1 MGRKKGKRQ
10 LDPSREDAESTD
22 SEKGDGDDVS
32 QTACPHVGKAVQL
45 SAIKKTMKIA
55 WVRLGQCTT
64 CLKESKAVST
74 PPKKVRNEVLRK
86 ELGGKLSLQE
96 IKREQLERAKAEQRA
111 ASEKLKRDCEGRA
124 EESTPKPIENLSKSE
139 ENSTAIESDDKPVL
153 STIPDEPVEIV
164 KPSIWL
170 CLRCGFQG
178 CGNTTKKHSYSHYKQ
193 PRSDLHCLVVNID
206 SWVIWCYECQTEIYV
221 DSHKKLYEAVEY
233 VKKVKEQPNK
243 TPNQIKS
250 NSNTSTIP
258 FSGVAKNSPKDV
270 SVPSNTGSSSL
281 PLPRVKG
288 LNNLGNTCFFNSVMQ
303 CLSQTHILTQYIDLQ
318 VTKGVNFIV
327 PGSSAN
333 IQDESQSDSDNSAKP
348 YLDIFSDLSLRLSEG
363 GPMITSL
370 AAFLKD
376 MHSGGKSMVISP
388 GHLFG
393 QVVKQ
398 SPKFRGMQQQDSHE
412 LLRYLMD
419 GLRNEESKRQK
430 SAILKNFDLTEKT
443 DPKSVPSHL
452 RRKLQAYGRHGNH
465 TLLDKIFS
473 GQMVSTIVCEEC
485 HYSSQCYEQF
495 LDISLPVVE
504 EKPAKPQKSPKK
516 TASILPDDEGEVS
529 CCGAQEEK
537 KKSKGQ
543 IKKEKALKRK
553 ENRVNKQK
561 LVKHQS
567 KPESTEDKP
576 ESLGDKEEGEKKI
589 REELQGTDKFEK
601 VELSVEDN
609 TEKIVARNEKERQ
622 NSISWRDGNAE
633 EEGYDDAEEED
644 VTENG
649 DWEWDYGEPWEEK
662 QQLVFKPKSK
672 ETTETNDD
680 TSDYLETSAV
690 EDASKP
696 IITISH
702 ASKSEIDIEQHERS
716 SERTGNNSEEENYET
731 IETGA
736 SSNGD
741 VEDNNEFEE
750 ETRKKWVLSKNLINN
765 LEKLDN
771 LMLNNDNLD
780 PRMQELCKGI
790 STLRIDNSLALDK
803 EKQQK
808 QRVKAE
814 WTARTLTSLA
824 PRYISSPGECSIY
837 SCLNNFTQSELLTG
851 SNKWACDSCTENR
864 KLNTADNSDCSSSS
878 KKSTTVYCTASK
890 QVLLFSPPSVLT
902 LHLKR
907 FQQTLSG
914 CKKVNKHVAFP
925 LELDLAA
932 FCSSTSIAMSNVSLH
947 QRKVLYSLYGVVEHS
962 GRLQGGHYTA
972 FVKVRA
978 ANSMVKDPS
987 RFFSPPLSKASDV
1000 PTFFEEIEDK
1010 IKKNEQIIEKTEV
1023 VEEPNNNLTL
1033 NQPRRWY
1040 HVSDSS
1046 VSEVSEEKVLKA
1058 QAYLLFY
1065 ERIL

>member
-22 SEKGDGDDVS
+22 SEKGDVEEVN
-32 QTACPHVGKAVQL
+32 QAACPHVGKAVQL

-55 WVRLGQCTT
+55 WVRLGQCST
-64 CLKESKAVST
+64 CLKESKPVTT
-74 PPKKVRNEVLRK
+74 PSAKKVRNEVLRK

-111 ASEKLKRDCEGRA
+111 AAEKLKRDREGKSD
-124 EESTPKPIENLSKSE
+124 STPKQPENVQNSE
-139 ENSTAIESDDKPVL
+139 ESPKNEESDDKTVIKK
-153 STIPDEPVEIV
+153 TDEPKEII

-170 CLRCGFQG
+170 CMRCGSQG
-178 CGNTTKKHSYSHYKQ
+178 CGNNTKKHSYSHYKQ

-206 SWVIWCYECQTEIYV
+206 TWVIWCYECQTEIYV

-233 VKKVKEQPNK
+233 VKKIKGQPNK
-243 TPNQIKS
+243 TPIKS
-250 NSNTSTIP
+250 NNLP
-258 FSGVAKNSPKDV
+258 FSGVVKNTAAV
-270 SVPSNTGSSSL
+270 ACTTTGSNSL

-303 CLSQTHILTQYIDLQ
+303 CLSQTHILTQFIDLQ
-318 VTKGVNFIV
+318 VTQGVNFIV
-327 PGSSAN
+327 PGSSVN
-333 IQDESQSDSDNSAKP
+333 FHDESQSDSDNSLRP
-348 YLDIFSDLSLRLSEG
+348 SLDIFSDLSLRLCEG
-363 GPMITSL
+363 GPMVTSL

-465 TLLDKIFS
+465 TLFDKIFS

-485 HYSSQCYEQF
+485 HHSSQCYEQF
-495 LDISLPVVE
+495 LDLSLPVVE
-504 EKPAKPQKSPKK
+504 EKPVKPQKSPKK
-516 TASILPDDEGEVS
+516 ATDIVLPDDEGQVS

-537 KKSKGQ
+537 KRSKGQ
-543 IKKEKALKRK
+543 IKKEKERRRK
-553 ENRVNKQK
+553 ENRSKQK
-561 LVKHQS
+561 LARRLSRV
-567 KPESTEDKP
+567 ESIDE
-576 ESLGDKEEGEKKI
+576 KEEGEKKI

-601 VELSVEDN
+601 VEL
-609 TEKIVARNEKERQ
+609 KIEGNVDKSTRNETVGQ
-622 NSISWRDGNAE
+622 TSVSWKDGNAE
-633 EEGYDDAEEED
+633 EEGYEEGEEEG
-644 VTENG
+644 VTEDG

-672 ETTETNDD
+672 ENTENDD
-680 TSDYLETSAV
+680 TSDYLESSTI
-690 EDASKP
+690 DDIPKP
-696 IITISH
+696 ISNIV
-702 ASKSEIDIEQHERS
+702 KDEPDFEHERS
-716 SERTGNNSEEENYET
+716 SERTGNNTEDENYET
-731 IETGA
+731 NETGA

-741 VEDNNEFEE
+741 VEDNDCEE
-750 ETRKKWVLSKNLINN
+750 ENRKWILSKNLMNN
-765 LEKLDN
+765 LQKLDN
-771 LMLNNDNLD
+771 LMMNNDNLD
-780 PRMQELCKGI
+780 PRMLELCKGF
-790 STLRIDNSLALDK
+790 STLRMDNSLAVDK
-803 EKQQK
+803 VKQQR

-824 PRYISSPGECSIY
+824 PRYLSSPGECSIY

-851 SNKWACDSCTENR
+851 PNKWACDSCTENR
-864 KLNTADNSDCSSSS
+864 KLNTPENSDCSSSS
-878 KKSTTVYCTASK
+878 KKSATVYSSASK
-890 QVLLFSPPSVLT
+890 QVLLFSPPAVLT

-914 CKKVNKHVAFP
+914 CKKVNKHVTFP

-932 FCSSTSIAMSNVSLH
+932 FCSSTSIAMPTVSLD
-947 QRKVLYSLYGVVEHS
+947 QKKVLYSLYGVVEHS

-987 RFFSPPLSKASDV
+987 MFFSPPVSKASDV
-1000 PTFFEEIEDK
+1000 PRFFEEIEDK
-1010 IKKNEQIIEKTEV
+1010 FKNNKLIVGKSDVE
-1023 VEEPNNNLTL
+1023 EEPNNNLTL

-1046 VSEVSEEKVLKA
+1046 VSEASEEKVLKA

-1065 ERIL
+1065 ERIM